1 MGEESLDRFAR
12 LVRRAEADLPL
23 DEAALLVATC
33 VRPVDVDEGLAR
45 LDDLAAGCPARDAEG
60 VARHL
65 FVDVGFAGD
74 TADYDDPRNSFLDE
88 VITRRRGLPIAL
100 SVLMIEV
107 ARRLGV
113 GIVGIGMPGHF
124 MVRDASRSDLFLDP
138 FYAGVR
144 LDLAGVEARFHAVR
158 GDEAFRLEYVAPVG
172 SRAILSRMLANLQ
185 RSFLSRQ
192 PNTVVSVARM
202 RYAIPGLS
210 LPERHQI
217 AMLLGSLGHYDEAAS
232 MLGELVA
239 DLTDT
244 DAERVRR
251 QITALRAR
259 GN

>member
-12 LVRRAEADLPL
+12 VVRRAETDVPL

-60 VARHL
+60 IARHL
-65 FVDVGFAGD
+65 FVDVGFSGD
-74 TADYDDPRNSFLDE
+74 TTDYDDPRNSFLDE

-107 ARRLGV
+107 ARRVGV
-113 GIVGIGMPGHF
+113 EVVGIGMPGHF
-124 MVRDASRSDLFLDP
+124 LVRDASHPDLFLDP

-158 GDEAFRLEYVAPVG
+158 GDEAFRPEYVAPVG
-172 SRAILSRMLANLQ
+172 SWSILSRMLANLQ
-185 RSFLSRQ
+185 RSFLSRR
-192 PNTVVSVARM
+192 PNAVVSVARM
-202 RYAIPGLS
+202 RSTIPGLS

-217 AMLLGSLGHYDEAAS
+217 ATLLGSLGHYDEAAS
-232 MLGELVA
+232 MLEQLVVE
-239 DLTDT
+239 LTDA

-251 QITALRAR
+251 QVTALRAR